1 MRLRLHRGLCIQ
13 NLLIGSPP
21 EVDTSGG
28 LLFALWGV
36 PFFSLIWAKKRS
48 KRNSTAKGWAHAL
61 SVLCPSPS
69 LRSVV
74 APIGALL
81 YASKWRTYARSIGR
95 LWGRKAPQSRG
106 CPSSPESS
114 LRGAFFCGRKPPIPP
129 KKPLRI
135 SPQLITLDDQIIA
148 PTYRSC
154 RSFHYGEVSMC
165 ESLHFVA
172 RVYER

>member
-1 MRLRLHRGLCIQ
+1 MRTRNHAGRQRDSTPILKRASALMEE
-13 NLLIGSPP
+13 SPP
-21 EVDTSGG
+21 EVCTSGG
-28 LLFALWGV
+28 LLF
-36 PFFSLIWAKKRS
+36 
-48 KRNSTAKGWAHAL
+48 
-61 SVLCPSPS
+61 CPPS

-74 APIGALL
+74 APMGALL
-81 YASKWRTYARSIGR
+81 YASRWRTHARSIGR